1 MLKKILKWTG
11 ILLVS
16 VLVMAA
22 IFYAV
27 VYFSTEW
34 RINKVYNVNVQ
45 TLSIPVDSGSYQ
57 KGKHI
62 AQNRGCMGCHGTNLG
77 GHEVFMPEG
86 SPVGTLVARNI
97 TSGKGGIQYT
107 DADWIR
113 LLRHGINKEGKSA
126 WFMPAQEICHLSN
139 EEMAALICFVK
150 QQPPV
155 DNTVPDKKIKPLG
168 RLLFFLDKFPL
179 LPAEMIDHNASYKD
193 MVEAAVTPEYGAYL
207 ATVCQGC
214 HSPNYKGAPPRAP
227 QQPAIP
233 DISATGEIGQWTEA
247 DFVNLFHTGKK
258 PDGTQ
263 LSEAM
268 PFKEFTYTDDEL
280 KAIYAFLR
288 ELK

>member
-1 MLKKILKWTG
+1 MLKNIIKWIG
-11 ILLVS
+11 IVLVSLLVI
-16 VLVMAA
+16 AA
-22 IFYAV
+22 ALYTV
-27 VYFSTEW
+27 VYFTTES
-34 RINKVYNVNVQ
+34 RINKVYNITVQ
-45 TLSIPVDSGSYQ
+45 TLSIPVDSASYQ

-62 AQNRGCMGCHGTNLG
+62 ARNRGCMGCHGANLG
-77 GHEVFMPEG
+77 GKEVFMEEG

-126 WFMPAQEICHLSN
+126 WFMPAQEVCHLSN

-155 DNTVPDKKIKPLG
+155 DHTVPEKKIKPLG

-179 LPAEMIDHNASYKD
+179 LPAELIDHHASYKD
-193 MVEAAVTPEYGAYL
+193 VVEAGITPEYGAYL

-214 HSPNYKGAPPRAP
+214 HSRNYKGTPPRAP

-247 DFVNLFHTGKK
+247 DFISVFRTGKR
-258 PDGTQ
+258 PDGKQ

-268 PFKEFTYTDDEL
+268 PYKEFTYTDDEL
-280 KAIYAFLR
+280 KAIYVFLNQ
-288 ELK
+288 LK